1 MMGNKAC
8 KRQITPFVKQ
18 FPDENACGNGYIKM
32 YINCQGEKF
41 LDQHS
46 LQDDSNWVTHY
57 FINSLPIQWSM

>member
-32 YINCQGEKF
+32 
-41 LDQHS
+41 
-46 LQDDSNWVTHY
+46 
-57 FINSLPIQWSM
+57 